1 MGSIEVSGATLEY
14 LERGS
19 GEPVVFIHGGASD
32 HRTWQ
37 GQLGPFADRFRAI
50 SYSRRY
56 HWPNER
62 IADGS
67 SYALSEQVDDLDML
81 LHALDAPEAHLVG
94 HSYGGLVALG
104 FAIRA
109 PERVRSLVL
118 MEPPVMTLFVSIPP
132 RPAEIL
138 ALALRSPRTA
148 VGIVKLGALGLGR
161 AAAAFERG
169 DSEAAMKRMGTAI
182 LGRQAFDVLSEERAS
197 QVRDNLIKEESSSRD
212 FLPRLDA
219 DELRRL
225 RVPVLIAEGT
235 QSPRVFARLND
246 HLETILPN
254 TERVRIPNASHL
266 MHEDNGPIFNRVVL
280 EFISAHESPQSAG

>member
-1 MGSIEVSGATLEY
+1 
-14 LERGS
+14 
-19 GEPVVFIHGGASD
+19 
-32 HRTWQ
+32 
-37 GQLGPFADRFRAI
+37 
-50 SYSRRY
+50 
-56 HWPNER
+56 
-62 IADGS
+62 
-67 SYALSEQVDDLDML
+67 
-81 LHALDAPEAHLVG
+81 
-94 HSYGGLVALG
+94 
-104 FAIRA
+104 
-109 PERVRSLVL
+109 